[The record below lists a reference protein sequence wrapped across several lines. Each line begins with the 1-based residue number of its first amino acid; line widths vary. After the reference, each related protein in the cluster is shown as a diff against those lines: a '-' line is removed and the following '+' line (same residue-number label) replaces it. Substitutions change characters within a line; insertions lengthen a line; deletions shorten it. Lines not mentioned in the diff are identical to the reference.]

1 MHRMVV
7 YLGGVLALLL
17 GACSPVTLV
26 NILTDTSGYRMQSG
40 IAYGEHP
47 RQRLDL
53 YLPLAADKPAPVVV
67 FIHGGRWREGAREDY
82 RFLAQA
88 LTSIGAVVV
97 IPDYRLFPEAHFPA
111 FVEDNARAVRWTADH
126 IAAEGGDPGRI
137 FVMGHSAGAQIAAL
151 LALDPRYLQAQ
162 GFDNRSLRG
171 LIGLAGAYD
180 FLPFSSADAAEVF
193 ADVAD
198 LRLTQ
203 PINFACNPHPPL
215 LLLYGTADTTVKP
228 GNSIRL
234 AERIRACGGTV
245 EIHAYPRI
253 THIGIIAALWSP
265 ARGSA
270 PTLADIQRF
279 MNTVP

>member
-1 MHRMVV
+1 MHRIAH
-7 YLGGVLALLL
+7 YLNGLLALLL

-26 NILTDTSGYRMQSG
+26 NTLTDTSGYQLRTG

-53 YLPLAADKPAPVVV
+53 YRPRTADKPAPVVV
-67 FIHGGRWREGAREDY
+67 FIHGGRWREGARKDY

-111 FVEDNARAVRWTADH
+111 FVEDNAQAVRWIADH
-126 IAAEGGDPGRI
+126 IAAEGGDPNRI

-180 FLPFSSADAAEVF
+180 FLPFSSADVAEVF

-203 PINFACNPHPPL
+203 PINFACNPHAPL
-215 LLLYGTADTTVKP
+215 LLLYGTADTTVRP
-228 GNSIRL
+228 GNSTRL
-234 AERIRACGGTV
+234 AERVLACGGAV
-245 EIHAYPRI
+245 EIHGYPGI
-253 THIGIIAALWSP
+253 KHIGIIAALWSP
-265 ARGSA
+265 TRRLA

-279 MNTVP
+279 VNTIP